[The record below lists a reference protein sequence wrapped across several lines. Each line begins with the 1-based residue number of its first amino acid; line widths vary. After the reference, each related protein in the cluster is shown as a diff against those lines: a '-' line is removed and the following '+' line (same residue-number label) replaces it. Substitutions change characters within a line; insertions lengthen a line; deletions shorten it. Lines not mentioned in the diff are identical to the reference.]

1 MIIIIMI
8 LIWIISLAL
17 VVFPTCYKKTENF
30 LWLYRAYLFLCSY
43 VSVCVQA
50 WVRPYTV
57 TFVLPLF
64 ESSTRIFVAALQT
77 HDMILMRITAQLCV
91 FNVCTCMRGCAAS
104 CESIRCWVY
113 TWVSPYTASREPLQ
127 SKRYDTTSRRIL
139 FDTFS
144 TIFSTIVFVFFVYEQ
159 NIYKRVSRITYDANS
174 M

>member
-1 MIIIIMI
+1 MKSKLSMDLCCFRFFFLNVHNDDNHNNDPNLNHI
-8 LIWIISLAL
+8 
-17 VVFPTCYKKTENF
+17 TCTCCFSYFNHSPSHSECFQNFQSEHSYFYLF

-104 CESIRCWVY
+104 CESIRC
-113 TWVSPYTASREPLQ
+113 
-127 SKRYDTTSRRIL
+127 
-139 FDTFS
+139 
-144 TIFSTIVFVFFVYEQ
+144 
-159 NIYKRVSRITYDANS
+159 
-174 M
+174 